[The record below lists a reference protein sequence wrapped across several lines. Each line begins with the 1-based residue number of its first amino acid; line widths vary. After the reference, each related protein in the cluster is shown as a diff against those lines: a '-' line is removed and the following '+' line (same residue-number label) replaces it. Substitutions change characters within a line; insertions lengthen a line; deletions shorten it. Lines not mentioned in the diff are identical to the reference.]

1 MNEAVRPA
9 MLAAAIP
16 PRLEL
21 EDAQALFAT
30 RTPARLYEIRALAN
44 ASRVA
49 RHGRHASF
57 VDNLQIN
64 PSNVCVRDCKFCGF
78 AAKPGEAHAYVQSEE
93 EILAA
98 VKSHAPNEVH
108 IVGGLN
114 HEWSYRRSLDLVR
127 ELHRQFPALYI
138 KCFTA
143 VEMHWFART
152 AKLPLETVLE
162 AMREA
167 GMHSMP
173 GGGAEMFSERI
184 RQAHFRYK
192 LGADDWLEVH
202 ERAHRLGIKS
212 NATMLFGFGESLEE
226 RLHHL
231 LRLRDLQDRTGG
243 FVSFIPLAMQY
254 GKDSTRAIS
263 PAENLEVIAMS
274 RLVLDNIPHIKA
286 YWPMIGLQTAAAG
299 LSWGADDLDGTIGME
314 KVAHGSGAPTPKL
327 MAREEMWKLIELAGY
342 VPIERGGDYRPL
354 VTGDAGGAVSC

>member
-1 MNEAVRPA
+1 MHDSLPLADAPA
-9 MLAAAIP
+9 LST
-16 PRLEL
+16 RLEPDTAL
-21 EDAQALFAT
+21 ALFSDDS
-30 RTPARLYEIRALAN
+30 PAGLFTLRGLAN
-44 ASRVA
+44 AARVA
-49 RHGRHASF
+49 RHGHRASF

-64 PSNVCVRDCKFCGF
+64 PSNVCVRDCQFCGF
-78 AAKPGEAHAYVQSEE
+78 AAKPGEAHAYVQTED
-93 EILAA
+93 EIFAA
-98 VKSHAPNEVH
+98 VDQHAPREVH

-114 HEWSYRRSLDLVR
+114 HEWGYRRSLALVAALR
-127 ELHRQFPALYI
+127 ERYPALYI
-138 KCFTA
+138 KAFTA

-152 AKLPLETVLE
+152 AKLTLE
-162 AMREA
+162 AVLTAMRAA
-167 GMHSMP
+167 GMNGMP

-192 LGADDWLEVH
+192 LGADDWLDVH
-202 ERAHRLGIKS
+202 ERAHRLGVPS

-231 LRLRDLQDRTGG
+231 FRLRELQDRTGG

-254 GKDSTRAIS
+254 GTDSTRAIS
-263 PAENLEVIAMS
+263 PFENLQVIAMS

-327 MAREEMWKLIELAGY
+327 MARDEMRRLIELAGFEA
-342 VPIERGGDYRPL
+342 VERGGDYRPL
-354 VTGDAGGAVSC
+354 AGQAQ

>member
-9 MLAAAIP
+9 ILATGAP
-16 PRLEL
+16 QRLEL
-21 EDAQALFAT
+21 DQVRALFGDCTPT
-30 RTPARLYEIRALAN
+30 RLFEIRAMAD
-44 ASRVA
+44 AVRAA
-49 RHGRHASF
+49 RHGVYASF
-57 VDNLQIN
+57 VDNLQVN

-78 AAKPGEAHAYVQSEE
+78 AAKPGEAHAYVQNEE
-93 EILAA
+93 EIFAA
-98 VKSHAPNEVH
+98 VEAHAPNEVH

-114 HEWSYRRSLDLVR
+114 HEWGYRRSLELVR
-127 ELHRQFPALYI
+127 ELHKRLPDLYI

-152 AKLPLETVLE
+152 AKLPLEAVLE

-254 GKDSTRAIS
+254 GKDSARAIS

-327 MAREEMWKLIELAGY
+327 MAREEMWRLIEMAGY
-342 VPIERGGDYRPL
+342 VPVERGGDYRPL
-354 VTGDAGGAVSC
+354 ATGNMAGGVTC

>member
-1 MNEAVRPA
+1 MNEAVRI
-9 MLAAAIP
+9 LAESAIP
-16 PRLEL
+16 PVRLEMSEAL
-21 EDAQALFAT
+21 ALFADD
-30 RTPARLYEIRALAN
+30 TPNNLFRLRERAN
-44 ASRVA
+44 AARVA
-49 RHGRHASF
+49 LHGQRATF

-78 AAKPGEAHAYVQSEE
+78 AAKPGESHAYVQSEA
-93 EILAA
+93 EIFEA
-98 VKSHAPNEVH
+98 VIAHAPREVH

-114 HEWSYRRSLDLVR
+114 HEWGYGRSLDLVR
-127 ELHRQFPALYI
+127 ALHGQFPEIYI

-152 AKLPLETVLE
+152 AKLPLEDVLN
-162 AMREA
+162 AFREA

-184 RQAHFRYK
+184 RQAHFRHK
-192 LGADDWLEVH
+192 LGADEWLEVH

-212 NATMLFGFGESLEE
+212 NSTMLFGFGETLEE

-231 LRLRDLQDRTGG
+231 FRLRELQDRTGG

-254 GKDSTRAIS
+254 GHDTTQAIS
-263 PAENLEVIAMS
+263 PFENLKVIAMA

-286 YWPMIGLQTAAAG
+286 YWPMIGLQTAAVG

-327 MAREEMWKLIELAGY
+327 MARDEMWRLIEFAGFEP
-342 VPIERGGDYRPL
+342 VERGGDYQPL
-354 VTGDAGGAVSC
+354 TQ

>member
-1 MNEAVRPA
+1 MHPSLLTADARVASSRLDPETA
-9 MLAAAIP
+9 
-16 PRLEL
+16 LEL
-21 EDAQALFAT
+21 FSDDS
-30 RTPARLYEIRALAN
+30 PARLFELRRLAN
-44 ASRVA
+44 AARVA
-49 RHGRHASF
+49 RHGLRASF

-64 PSNVCVRDCKFCGF
+64 PSNVCVRDCQFCGF
-78 AAKPGEAHAYVQSEE
+78 AAKPGEAHAYVQTEE
-93 EILAA
+93 EIFSA
-98 VKSHAPNEVH
+98 VDAHAPREVH

-114 HEWSYRRSLDLVR
+114 HEWGYRRSLALVAALR
-127 ELHRQFPALYI
+127 ERYPALYI
-138 KCFTA
+138 KAFTA

-152 AKLPLETVLE
+152 AKLTLE
-162 AMREA
+162 AVLTAMRAA
-167 GMHSMP
+167 GMNGMP

-192 LGADDWLEVH
+192 LGADDWLDVH
-202 ERAHRLGIKS
+202 ERAHRLGVPS

-231 LRLRDLQDRTGG
+231 FRLRDLQDRTGG

-263 PAENLEVIAMS
+263 PYENLQVIAMS

-327 MAREEMWKLIELAGY
+327 MAREEMRRLIELAGFEA
-342 VPIERGGDYRPL
+342 VERGGDYQPL
-354 VTGDAGGAVSC
+354 AGQTR

>member
-1 MNEAVRPA
+1 MHDSLTLADAPVLSTRLTPDTARDLFSDNSPA
-9 MLAAAIP
+9 G
-16 PRLEL
+16 
-21 EDAQALFAT
+21 LFAL
-30 RTPARLYEIRALAN
+30 RRLAN
-44 ASRVA
+44 AARVA
-49 RHGRHASF
+49 RHGYRASF

-64 PSNVCVRDCKFCGF
+64 PSNVCVRDCQFCGF

-93 EILAA
+93 EIFGA
-98 VKSHAPNEVH
+98 VDEHAPREVH

-114 HEWSYRRSLDLVR
+114 HEWGYRRSLALVTALR
-127 ELHRQFPALYI
+127 ERYPALYI
-138 KCFTA
+138 KAFTA

-152 AKLPLETVLE
+152 AKLSLE
-162 AMREA
+162 AVLTAMRAA
-167 GMHSMP
+167 GMNGMP

-192 LGADDWLEVH
+192 LGADDWLDVH
-202 ERAHRLGIKS
+202 ERAHRLGVPS

-231 LRLRDLQDRTGG
+231 FRLRDLQDRTGG

-263 PAENLEVIAMS
+263 PYENLQVIAMS

-327 MAREEMWKLIELAGY
+327 MAREEMRRLIELAGFEA
-342 VPIERGGDYRPL
+342 VERGGDYQPL
-354 VTGDAGGAVSC
+354 AGQTQ